1 MKRAPRIL
9 ILLDCLAAVA
19 VTSAFSLVIFYAPV
33 ELEMGLVQKVFYFHV
48 ASTWT
53 GMLGFAV
60 ATIAAVLYLKTGNM
74 KWDIAAVSGIEIGM
88 VFIGIGIISGS
99 IWAKPIWNTWWTWD
113 PRLTT
118 TLIMELIYSAY
129 LILRGSVD
137 NPNQRARYASI
148 YSIIGFVSVPLTFL
162 SIRIFR
168 TIHPV
173 VFGEAATSSGSL
185 ALTSRMQFTFI
196 YSLVAFTI
204 FFIVLFWHRIH
215 LGKLQSEFE
224 DQIISLAPEED

>member
-1 MKRAPRIL
+1 MKRVPRLL
-9 ILLDCLAAVA
+9 ILLDFLAAVA
-19 VTSAFSLVIFYAPV
+19 VISAFLLVLFYAPI

-60 ATIAAVLYLKTGNM
+60 ATAAAIIYLRSGNM

-88 VFIGIGIISGS
+88 VFVGIGIISGS

-129 LILRGSVD
+129 LLLRGSVD
-137 NPNQRARYASI
+137 DPNQRAKYASI
-148 YSIIGFVSVPLTFL
+148 YSIIGFVSVPITFL

-173 VFGEAATSSGSL
+173 VFGEAGTSSGSL
-185 ALTSRMQFTFI
+185 ALSIRMQSTFI
-196 YSLVAFTI
+196 FSLVSFSI
-204 FFIVLFWHRIH
+204 FFIALFWHRFR

-224 DQIISLAPEED
+224 DQKISLASEEG